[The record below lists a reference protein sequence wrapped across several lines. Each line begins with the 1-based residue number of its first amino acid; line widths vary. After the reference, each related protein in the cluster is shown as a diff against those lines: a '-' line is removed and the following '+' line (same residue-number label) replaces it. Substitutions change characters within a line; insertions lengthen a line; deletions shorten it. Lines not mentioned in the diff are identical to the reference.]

1 MNQLAMIGLNPN
13 GLSRLL
19 ATRFYKQ
26 IVQSQLEYGL
36 ATSKNIWWF
45 LQILYKSNATT
56 DEVADYDRACPYTTS
71 SIPLTISVIA
81 R

>member
-26 IVQSQLEYGL
+26 IVRSQLEYGL
-36 ATSKNIWWF
+36 AISKNIWWF
-45 LQILYKSNATT
+45 LQILYKSNATA
-56 DEVADYDRACPYTTS
+56 DEIADYGRAYPYSTS
-71 SIPLTISVIA
+71 AIPLMISVVA